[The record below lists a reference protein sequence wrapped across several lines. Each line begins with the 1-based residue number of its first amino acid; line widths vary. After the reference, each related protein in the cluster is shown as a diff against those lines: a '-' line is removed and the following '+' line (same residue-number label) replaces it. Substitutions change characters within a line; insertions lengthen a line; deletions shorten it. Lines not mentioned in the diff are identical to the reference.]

1 MSKSERAMLNTSF
14 FGVFFLIAMLQPMNF
29 SHLAWFD
36 EALALAAGTLVV
48 AHGFRYLYLIWKEKW

>member
-14 FGVFFLIAMLQPMNF
+14 FGVFFLIAMMQPMNF

-36 EALALAAGTLVV
+36 EVLALATGTLVV
-48 AHGFRYLYLIWKEKW
+48 VYGFRYLYLIWKEKW